1 MVGRLLVTGSLVLF
15 LAGCA
20 TTGNTVNEQTH
31 ELQQRITA
39 METELEKKNQDIS
52 MLESELQR
60 IQESLPGTENTKNSI
75 APALSLRQV
84 QTALKKAGFYKGVID
99 GKTGPQTKKA
109 IKNFQKANGLKADG
123 IVGKKTALALD
134 SYLQ

>member
-1 MVGRLLVTGSLVLF
+1 MVGRLLVTGSLMLF

-31 ELQQRITA
+31 AFQQRITA
-39 METELEKKNQDIS
+39 LETELEKKNQDIS

-60 IQESLPGTENTKNSI
+60 IQESLPGTADTKNSI
-75 APALSLRQV
+75 APVLSLRQV

-99 GKTGPQTKKA
+99 GKTGPQTKRA

-123 IVGKKTALALD
+123 IVGKRTALALG